1 MEKLYY
7 IYILGCADGTF
18 YTGYTTNLENRVLV
32 HNKGLG
38 SKYTRLRLPVS
49 ILYSE
54 SFESKSEAMKREY
67 QIKQLTRSQK
77 INLINQK

>member
-7 IYILGCADGTF
+7 IYILECADGTF